1 MPRAA
6 AALLLAAASA
16 SDAKASLYEH
26 VAGWPRGLPPAS
38 LEISAVVVDH
48 TAPGKEIFVS
58 QRGANLL
65 GSTGGPILV
74 FNGEGDLL
82 RSFGNDTVTFKNGTW
97 GSHGLGIGKRSS
109 SVCVFPLRL
118 PSASR

>member
-97 GSHGLGIGKRSS
+97 GSHGLGIGKHSS
-109 SVCVFPLRL
+109 SLCAFFQLSGEL
-118 PSASR
+118 T